1 MRRGKRKATHVQH
14 GITRQSDGRAFSEP
28 SGPAA
33 VFLDSAH
40 LSQWLARDEADEL
53 FRTFARV
60 AEQQRPRD
68 LAQARATHSKYPL
81 WTKTYGLRR
90 GLDGAVSLD
99 RWGAY
104 PEGWLR
110 VDEDPPAVLLRV
122 RERLLREF
130 YPPRQWR
137 ERFRDKHTDPHTAHT
152 HTHTHSE
159 SEHSQEEGINSM
171 VVNFYFTRRD
181 TYIPAHRDTTAC
193 LEGESEVLCLSLGAA
208 RDFALVPNAQCGAY
222 RAQELDV
229 VRQFR
234 VRHGD
239 LFALGRETN
248 ELYCH
253 VVPQEKESESNNNN
267 NSKAGADIS
276 DNIHSDP
283 SVKNNTNSHENIH
296 NKNNNNNEIYPTNAD
311 IEGGEM
317 RISIIFRSVNKSFL
331 DRSESVPEKQVTYAS
346 GKTRSFRAE
355 CVTCSGYADPGT
367 RVHIADMIQERE
379 NQKML
384 EKLLLLQQ
392 EKERGEQKEEEE
404 KEKEMALPLNAVSL
418 LSDYEREVLAQN
430 LSPEERA
437 SLSLQREEERERA
450 ERETFLTASPSSTKL
465 LSASASVQRTLD
477 AYYMGEGVAVPKTRC

>member
-1 MRRGKRKATHVQH
+1 M
-14 GITRQSDGRAFSEP
+14 
-28 SGPAA
+28 
-33 VFLDSAH
+33 FLDSVH
-40 LSQWLARDEADEL
+40 LPQWLARDEADEL

-90 GLDGAVSLD
+90 GLDRAVSLD

-137 ERFRDKHTDPHTAHT
+137 ERFRDEHTHSHTDSHTESHLNES
-152 HTHTHSE
+152 HTHSE

-193 LEGESEVLCLSLGAA
+193 LEAESEVLCLSLGAA
-208 RDFALVPNAQCGAY
+208 RDFSLVPNAQCGVY

-253 VVPQEKESESNNNN
+253 VVPQEKESESETSHAHMHTTHDVHINNNN
-267 NSKAGADIS
+267 NSKASASDIC
-276 DNIHSDP
+276 DNINSDP
-283 SVKNNTNSHENIH
+283 SIKNNTNSNENTN
-296 NKNNNNNEIYPTNAD
+296 NKNNNNEICPSNTD
-311 IEGGEM
+311 FEGGEM

-379 NQKML
+379 NQKMI
-384 EKLLLLQQ
+384 EKLLLQQ
-392 EKERGEQKEEEE
+392 EKEREQQDQQEEE
-404 KEKEMALPLNAVSL
+404 KEIALPLSAVSL

-437 SLSLQREEERERA
+437 SLLQQREEERERA